1 MLESGADIRNRAFK
15 NQSQSRL
22 MKLPREIRDSIWTE
36 VLGGHKLN
44 IHINQK
50 GLYSGYLICHT
61 LCILDSKEAPRI
73 SSASLIK
80 ELEDSGQ
87 LVTANDGFIDNEG
100 VDKIVEAENMCQSC
114 CLVPRYPASISCF
127 EEEKID
133 CIPFLSTCS
142 QIRDEAEPI
151 LYGNTIFCFNGLGV
165 LHNFLYSRTL
175 GQLQQIQE
183 VSLFL
188 EDDIYRNGLPV
199 DSVWEHKIPSS
210 TMLKM
215 ERLKALKLGINRKYI
230 GHPDSCHWESIPQ
243 YISFA
248 LQLFR
253 LCPLEHVEVSIGLSP
268 VPELGTIYT
277 SVYTGHQKRV
287 AAFPREQRDG
297 FAEELKRMLLDP
309 DGKAKQLEMAGEE
322 YYGPMEMPPY
332 CITQ

>member
-1 MLESGADIRNRAFK
+1 
-15 NQSQSRL
+15 
-22 MKLPREIRDSIWTE
+22 MKLSREIRDLIWTE

-44 IHINQK
+44 IHIGQK
-50 GLYSGYLICHT
+50 GPYSRYLISHT
-61 LCILDSKEAPRI
+61 LCILDSREVPRM

-87 LVTANDGFIDNEG
+87 LVTANDGFIDNES
-100 VDKIVEAENMCQSC
+100 VDKAVEAENMCQSC
-114 CLVPRYPASISCF
+114 CLVPRYPDYIGGF
-127 EEEKID
+127 KDEKID

-151 LYGNTIFCFNGLGV
+151 LYGNAIFCFNGLGV

-175 GQLQQIQE
+175 GQLQQIRE

-188 EDDIYRNGLPV
+188 EDNIYRSGLPV
-199 DSVWEHKIPSS
+199 DRVWEHQIPSS

-230 GHPDSCHWESIPQ
+230 GDPGSCYWESIPR
-243 YISFA
+243 YVSFA
-248 LQLFR
+248 LQSFR

-268 VPELGTIYT
+268 VPTLGAIFDG
-277 SVYTGHQKRV
+277 VHTGHQKRV

-297 FAEELKRMLLDP
+297 FTEELKKMLLDT
-309 DGKAKQLEMAGEE
+309 DGKAKQLEAARGEC
-322 YYGPMEMPPY
+322 YGPMEMHPH
-332 CITQ
+332 CVIQ